1 MLFWEGGNP
10 WEAEQKNRRGWI
22 EKCPFPMRDRVSYG
36 DGALIIIIFLIKRP
50 LRRVIMSQ
58 HEQEVEKWKTVYKEV
73 RGALD
78 FRVAN
83 LNSQQQRIANVLFA
97 NGLIF
102 GFL

>member
-1 MLFWEGGNP
+1 MDQQ
-10 WEAEQKNRRGWI
+10 EQKV
-22 EKCPFPMRDRVSYG
+22 D
-36 DGALIIIIFLIKRP
+36 
-50 LRRVIMSQ
+50 
-58 HEQEVEKWKTVYKEV
+58 KWKTVYNAV

-102 GFL
+102 GFLGASAGVFFDAKVPKWCSANLHSFRRTTSLSCLDRPALCDLSFPCA

>member
-1 MLFWEGGNP
+1 MGQQ
-10 WEAEQKNRRGWI
+10 EQKV
-22 EKCPFPMRDRVSYG
+22 D
-36 DGALIIIIFLIKRP
+36 
-50 LRRVIMSQ
+50 
-58 HEQEVEKWKTVYKEV
+58 KWKTVYNAV

-102 GFL
+102 GFLGASAGVFFDAKQPKWLTSVLYLAWMGFLALALVAAMAARCPLIIPLGD